1 MKPERWKQVDD
12 LLEAALECPAAERAS
27 FLDKVCAGDE
37 DLRRELESLLIS
49 EGQAEAFIESR
60 PARIAAD
67 LLTETQP
74 RPGERIAHYE
84 VLAHIGSGGM
94 GEVYLAQD
102 TRLARKVA
110 LKFLPASLTAD
121 PQLRARFLREARL
134 ASALDHPNVCT
145 IHEVGESLGH
155 LFIAMQYVEGVNL
168 KQLIDSRPMKL
179 DALLSISLQAADA
192 LASAH
197 DLGIVHRDIKPGN
210 IMVTP
215 KGQTKVLDFGLAKL
229 TSGGGATEVRAS
241 ESELTRTGI
250 VMGTPNYMS
259 PEQSRGERVDYR
271 SDIFSLG
278 AVMYEMA
285 TGEAP
290 FKKRSDAE
298 TMNAV
303 INEPHT
309 PVSAFNE
316 EIGADLFAIIDRAL
330 CKEPADRYQSMAE
343 MLKALRPL
351 GQAIGL
357 VGQSESQ
364 AGAIRFVAL
373 GRRSYKRWL
382 WATLAL
388 GLTLLSF
395 LLLWIFSL
403 RLTASPPSVS
413 IQSLA
418 VLPMEN
424 LSGDASRDY
433 FADGMT
439 DALITDLAKIS
450 ALQVISRAGV
460 MQYKGTTKT
469 VPEISRD
476 LNVDAVVAGSVLRY
490 GERVRISVELIQAAT
505 NRNLWTNSYEGDL
518 RDVLALQRD
527 VARDIAGEIRIK
539 LSPQEQSQLGST
551 RTVNSETYDN
561 YLRGRYYANRQNRDD
576 IETAIASLERAVA
589 LDPTFASAYAELAQ
603 AYVWKLFL
611 FAPQE
616 GQLEEKA
623 FTATEKALSLDP
635 NSAVAHLARG
645 RLLWTPARHFPHEN
659 AIREYRRALA
669 LNPDLDEARNQLA
682 IVYNHIGAFDEALK
696 ELGQAVAINPNNSLA
711 QFRIGETF
719 LFQCKYEQALTA
731 LRNVPIEANRAMVGH
746 QIVWALFNLGRK
758 EEASANLEQF
768 LIDYPE
774 DNRGLFTS
782 VQAVMAAA
790 AGRER
795 VAEDKIKSA
804 IERGK
809 GFGHFH
815 HTAYYI
821 SCAYALM
828 NKREQAIK
836 WLEST
841 AADGFPCYPLFK
853 TDPNLNNLRQ
863 EPRFAM
869 FMEKLRQQWEYY
881 KTIL

>member
-12 LLEAALECPAAERAS
+12 LLEAALERPAAERAS
-27 FLDKVCAGDE
+27 FLDSACAGDE
-37 DLRRELESLLIS
+37 ELRRELESLIIS
-49 EGQAEAFIESR
+49 EAQAEAFIESR

-67 LLTETQP
+67 LFETQP
-74 RPGERIAHYE
+74 KPGERIAHYE
-84 VLAHIGSGGM
+84 VLAKIGSGGM

-102 TRLARKVA
+102 TKLARRVA
-110 LKFLPASLTAD
+110 LKLLPASLTAG
-121 PQLRARFLREARL
+121 PQLRARFFREARL

-145 IHEVGESLGH
+145 IHEVGESSGQM
-155 LFIAMQYVEGVNL
+155 FIAMQYVEGVNL
-168 KQLIDSRPMKL
+168 KQFIGSRPMKL

-197 DLGIVHRDIKPGN
+197 ELGIIHRDIKPAN
-210 IMVTP
+210 IIVTP
-215 KGQTKVLDFGLAKL
+215 KGQAKVLDFGLAKL
-229 TSGGGATEVRAS
+229 AVSGGATDVSAP
-241 ESELTRTGI
+241 ESELTRTGM

-259 PEQSRGERVDYR
+259 PEQARGEPVDYR

-278 AVMYEMA
+278 AVIYEMA
-285 TGEAP
+285 TGEVP
-290 FKKRSDAE
+290 FKKKSQAE

-309 PVSAFNE
+309 PVTAFNE
-316 EIGADLFAIIDRAL
+316 EVRTDLSALIDRAL
-330 CKEPADRYQSMAE
+330 SKEPADRYQSMGE
-343 MLKALRPL
+343 MLKALRQL
-351 GQAIGL
+351 ERVIGSA
-357 VGQSESQ
+357 GQSDSQ
-364 AGAIRFVAL
+364 AATIPYVRPL
-373 GRRSYKRWL
+373 RRAYKRWV

-388 GLTLLSF
+388 ALMLLFGF
-395 LLLWIFSL
+395 LLWVFSL
-403 RLTASPPSVS
+403 RRTASAPSVR

-476 LNVDAVVAGSVLRY
+476 LNVDGVVAGSVLRS

-527 VARDIAGEIRIK
+527 VARDIASEIRIK

-551 RTVNSETYDN
+551 RTVNSEAYDH

-576 IETAIASLERAVA
+576 IETAIASLERAVS
-589 LDPTFASAYAELAQ
+589 LDSTFASAYAELAQ

-616 GQLEEKA
+616 KQLEEKA
-623 FTATEKALSLDP
+623 FTATEKALALDP
-635 NSAVAHLARG
+635 NSAVAYLARG
-645 RLLWTPARHFPHEN
+645 RLLWTPANHFPHEK

-682 IVYNHIGAFDEALK
+682 IVYNHIGAFDEARK
-696 ELGQAVAINPNNSLA
+696 ELEQAIAINPNNSLV

-719 LFQCKYEQALTA
+719 LFQCKYDQALTA

-746 QIVWALFNLGRK
+746 QIVWALFNLGK
-758 EEASANLEQF
+758 KDEASANLEQF
-768 LIDYPE
+768 LRDYPE

-790 AGRER
+790 DGRER
-795 VAEDKIKSA
+795 LAEDKIRTA

-821 SCAYALM
+821 ACAYALM
-828 NKREQAIK
+828 NKREQAIQ

-841 AADGFPCYPLFK
+841 AADGFPCYLLFK
-853 TDPNLNNLRQ
+853 TDPNLNNLRK
-863 EPRFAM
+863 EPRFEM

>member
-27 FLDKVCAGDE
+27 FLDRVCAGD
-37 DLRRELESLLIS
+37 DGLRRELESLLVS
-49 EGQAEAFIESR
+49 EAQADAFIESH

-67 LLTETQP
+67 LFTKTQP
-74 RPGERIAHYE
+74 KPGERIAHYE
-84 VLAHIGSGGM
+84 VLEQIGSGGM

-102 TRLARKVA
+102 TRLARRVA

-145 IHEVGESLGH
+145 IHEVGESIGH
-155 LFIAMQYVEGVNL
+155 LFIAMQYVEGINL
-168 KQLIDSRPMKL
+168 KQLIDSRPMKP

-192 LASAH
+192 LSSAH
-197 DLGIVHRDIKPGN
+197 DLGIIHRDIKSGN
-210 IMVTP
+210 IIVTP
-215 KGQTKVLDFGLAKL
+215 KGQAKVLDFGLAKL
-229 TSGGGATEVRAS
+229 TGCAGATEVSAS
-241 ESELTRTGI
+241 ESELTRTGA

-259 PEQSRGERVDYR
+259 PEQARGERVDYR

-278 AVMYEMA
+278 AVIYEMA

-290 FKKRSDAE
+290 FKKQSQAE

-309 PVSAFNE
+309 PVTALNK
-316 EIGADLFAIIDRAL
+316 EIPGDLSAIIDRAL
-330 CKEPADRYQSMAE
+330 SKDPADRYQSMGE
-343 MLKALRPL
+343 MLKALRAL
-351 GQAIGL
+351 GRAIGL
-357 VGQSESQ
+357 VGQGDSQ
-364 AGAIRFVAL
+364 AAAIRYVPL
-373 GRRSYKRWL
+373 RRRSQNRWV
-382 WATLAL
+382 WATSAL
-388 GLTLLSF
+388 GLALLSA
-395 LLLWIFSL
+395 LLVWVFFI
-403 RLTASPPSVS
+403 RRIASAPTVQ
-413 IQSLA
+413 IHSLA
-418 VLPMEN
+418 VLPLEN
-424 LSGDASRDY
+424 LSGDASHDY

-476 LNVDAVVAGSVLRY
+476 LNVDAVVAGSLVRS
-490 GERVRISVELIQAAT
+490 GERLRISVELIQAAT
-505 NRNLWTNSYEGDL
+505 NRNLWANSYERDL
-518 RDVLALQRD
+518 RDVLTLQRD

-539 LSPQEQSQLGST
+539 LSNQEQAQLGDK
-551 RTVNSETYDN
+551 RAVNSEAYDQ

-576 IETAIASLERAVA
+576 IETAIVSLERAVS
-589 LDPTFASAYAELAQ
+589 LDSTFASAYAELAQ

-616 GQLEEKA
+616 KQLEEKA

-635 NSAVAHLARG
+635 YSAVAYLARG
-645 RLLWTPARHFPHEN
+645 RLLWTPANHFPHEK

-682 IVYNHIGAFDEALK
+682 IVYNHIGAFDEARK
-696 ELGQAVAINPNNSLA
+696 ELEQAIAINPSNSLA
-711 QFRIGETF
+711 QFRLGETF
-719 LFQCKYEQALTA
+719 LFQSKYEQALKT
-731 LRNVPIEANRAMVGH
+731 LRNVPRETNRTMVGH

-758 EEASANLEQF
+758 DEASADLEQF
-768 LIDYPE
+768 LKDYPD

-795 VAEDKIKSA
+795 LAEDKIRSA
-804 IERGK
+804 IEKGK

-821 SCAYALM
+821 ACAYALM

-841 AADGFPCYPLFK
+841 AADGFPCYPLFE

-863 EPRFAM
+863 DPGFVA